1 MAWQPFVGSYG
12 IAITKYRLYD
22 IDVIISKTFV
32 YGSLAAFIGGV
43 YVAVVV
49 GIGATLGGGTDP
61 NPVLAVV
68 ATALVAV
75 AFQPLRSRLSTVAN
89 RIVYGKRATPYEV
102 LSDFSRQVA
111 ATDDSLLEPVARSLA
126 EGSAASGAAIWTM
139 DTCSNFQ
146 LGPKRT

>member
-1 MAWQPFVGSYG
+1 MWGGATLFAGISWEILLGSQVPTIIGLAALVGSYG

-49 GIGATLGGGTDP
+49 GIGAALGGGTDP

-89 RIVYGKRATPYEV
+89 RIVVRKTCHALRGALRLLAPGCRHRRFAPRARGEI
-102 LSDFSRQVA
+102 SR
-111 ATDDSLLEPVARSLA
+111 
-126 EGSAASGAAIWTM
+126 
-139 DTCSNFQ
+139 
-146 LGPKRT
+146 